1 MYNDVLEKKKST
13 TPESDVDDFSDEDDF
28 EAPPKRQSK
37 ESNSSE
43 NAPKF
48 RSRFLD
54 KVRGTIS
61 EKPDQRYVS
70 FINFFFIFAL
80 EKSLKTS

>member
-1 MYNDVLEKKKST
+1 VYNDVLEKKKST

-37 ESNSSE
+37 ESNE

-61 EKPDQRYVS
+61 EKPDQRYG
-70 FINFFFIFAL
+70 FFI
-80 EKSLKTS
+80 KNY

>member
-13 TPESDVDDFSDEDDF
+13 TPESDDDDFSDEDDF

-61 EKPDQRYVS
+61 EKPDQRLVVFYKY
-70 FINFFFIFAL
+70 INYF
-80 EKSLKTS
+80 